1 MKTLVVYYSL
11 SGNNRL
17 VAEAISERLGCEA
30 CELHPIKPRTKLDL
44 LLDSFLYRTPPNK
57 QVPHDIGAYDRV
69 ILVATV
75 WNARLA
81 APMRTFARRF
91 GGYLG
96 NYSFITACGGR
107 PGQATRLHRE
117 LTRFIGRGPRQL
129 VELEAQQ
136 LLPPAMRKGLNASK
150 YRLHAQDMVSLAPQI
165 DRFIEAIGGSDAS
178 REGNAPSLHATQPEH
193 DYPRRWSLP

>member
-17 VAEAISERLGCEA
+17 LAETIGKRLDCEV
-30 CELHPIKPRTKLDL
+30 CELQPKKPRTKLDL
-44 LLDSFLYRTPPNK
+44 LIDAFLYRTPPNK
-57 QVPHDIGAYDRV
+57 PIAYDIGAYDRV
-69 ILVATV
+69 VLVAPV

-81 APMRTFARRF
+81 APMRSFARRS
-91 GGYLG
+91 GGHLG

-107 PGQATRLHRE
+107 RGQTTRLHRE

-136 LLPPAMRKGLNASK
+136 LLPPSMRRLRLRSIASST
-150 YRLHAQDMVSLAPQI
+150 R
-165 DRFIEAIGGSDAS
+165 
-178 REGNAPSLHATQPEH
+178 
-193 DYPRRWSLP
+193 